1 MIYNKI
7 LAYAF
12 FMVGIISIIASKIYE
27 RKRKP
32 FTALKLNTEFWECMI
47 LSAYYFS
54 LI

>member
-12 FMVGIISIIASKIYE
+12 FTTGIISIIASEIYE

-32 FTALKLNTEFWECMI
+32 FAALKLSIAFWGCMI
-47 LSAYYFS
+47 LSTHYFS

>member
-12 FMVGIISIIASKIYE
+12 FMVGIISIIASEIYE

-32 FTALKLNTEFWECMI
+32 FAALKLNTAFWACMI
-47 LSAYYFS
+47 LAAYYFS

>member
-12 FMVGIISIIASKIYE
+12 FMVGIISIIASEIYE

-32 FTALKLNTEFWECMI
+32 FVAMKLNTAFWGCMI

>member
-7 LAYAF
+7 LAYTF
-12 FMVGIISIIASKIYE
+12 FVTGIISIIASEIYE

-32 FTALKLNTEFWECMI
+32 FAAMKLNTAYCGCMI